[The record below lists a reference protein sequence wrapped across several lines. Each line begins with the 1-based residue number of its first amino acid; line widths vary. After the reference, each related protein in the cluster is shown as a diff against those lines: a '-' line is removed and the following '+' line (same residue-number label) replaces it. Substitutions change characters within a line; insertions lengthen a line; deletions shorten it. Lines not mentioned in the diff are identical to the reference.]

1 MRQTTVAR
9 LFDDNLERLRL
20 RHICGS
26 LATRISVSED
36 RIWPAD
42 MVGHLNLIHP
52 DRLQILGTSEIAWA
66 RRQTR
71 EKVIHHVREIL
82 SYSPPAL
89 IVADNE
95 DIPSIIRTLCAN
107 EDVALFAS
115 PLPAANIIDHLRSYL
130 SRQLAERVALH
141 GVLMD
146 VLGIGVLITGD
157 SGAGKSELALELIS
171 RGHGL
176 VADDIVEFSRIAPNV
191 LEGRCPELLQDV
203 IEVRGLG
210 ILNIRTIFGET
221 ACRRKM
227 KLKLVVHLQRRQP
240 GQEDP
245 LRLSHEAEEQ
255 VVLGIAVRR
264 AILPVAAGRNLA
276 VLLEAA
282 VRSTILL
289 LRGIDSTQEFVD
301 RQRRAMEESGF

>member
-264 AILPVAAGRNLA
+264 AILPVAAGRNLS

>member
-26 LATRISVSED
+26 LDTRISVSED